1 MAEAKEKTGKV
12 VQLGIFPG
20 WKSPA
25 PAPGE
30 EKPRLDVVVV
40 IKVKDNKTGEKFAR
54 EIHQDF
60 SDGAKVHEAI
70 VAAVEHNIVE
80 DEVTRFCSRR
90 KGFPESIKQERED

>member
-1 MAEAKEKTGKV
+1 MGRAEKKGEL

-25 PAPGE
+25 PQAGE

-40 IKVKDNKTGEKFAR
+40 IKIRDNKTGEKFAR

-60 SDGAKVHEAI
+60 HLCDNVHESI
-70 VAAVEHNIVE
+70 VQAVSHGKTQSDVE
-80 DEVTRFCSRR
+80 RFVAGRS
-90 KGFPESIKQERED
+90 GFPESIKQERED